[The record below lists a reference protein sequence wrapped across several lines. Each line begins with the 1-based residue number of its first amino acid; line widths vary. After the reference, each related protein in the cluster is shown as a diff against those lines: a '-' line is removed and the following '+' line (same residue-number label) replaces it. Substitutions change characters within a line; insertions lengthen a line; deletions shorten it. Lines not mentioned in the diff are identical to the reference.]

1 MLLCSRRHRLAAH
14 LLSALRRPARQ
25 VAWQHGRYPYPYSDP
40 QQPPAYPAA
49 YPYAP
54 QYPYYGTPPQPQ
66 YGGAG
71 SYPPPPPPPPP
82 PPFSFPSPTRDRW
95 KNALKVGMGVL
106 LIAVAYGILT
116 RPRGMFDNLL
126 ETKFEDF
133 NGRIPE
139 VSFDDVRGVD
149 EAREELQT
157 VVDFLA
163 NPEKFQVLGAKLP
176 KGVLLTGPPGT
187 GKTMLAKAIAN
198 EAGVPFFYANG
209 SEFDEVFVGLGAKRV
224 RELFAAAKKNSPAVI
239 FIDEIDSIGAKRQN
253 TMYYGNNQT
262 LNQIL
267 AEMDGFKSFESIIVI
282 AATNH
287 AEVLDKALTRPGRF
301 DLKIAI
307 QSPDVKGREEIL
319 QLYLQRIQAAPDVDA
334 QIIARSTPGFV
345 GADLE
350 NLINQAAIFA
360 GVQKAKAVAMEHI
373 EHAKDKIVMGHHWK
387 GKLLSPQERTCTAY
401 HEGGHA
407 LVALLTEGTDPL
419 YKATILPMGS
429 SLGSTHQLPS
439 PEVQFSTSRQ
449 KLFAQMCVCMGG
461 RVAEELIFGREKVT
475 TGAQSDIETATRI
488 AESMV
493 RMCGMG
499 SANVGP
505 VQYQENPRDGW
516 QYSEATKAIV
526 EAEVRGLVQDAQR
539 HATKVLTENIDDLH
553 VIADALLKYETMSGD
568 QMRRVMQERRQGKL
582 PVPNPSLRLVGAVR
596 PS

>member
-319 QLYLQRIQAAPDVDA
+319 QLYLQRIRNAPDVDA
-334 QIIARSTPGFV
+334 QVIARSTLGFV

-350 NLINQAAIFA
+350 NLVNQAAIFA
-360 GVQKAKAVAMEHI
+360 GVQKAEAVTMKHI
-373 EHAKDKIVMGHHWK
+373 EHAKDKIVASHRCK
-387 GKLLSPQERTCTAY
+387 GKLLSPQELTCTAY
-401 HEGGHA
+401 HEGGRV
-407 LVALLTEGTDPL
+407 LVALLTKGTDPMDE
-419 YKATILPMGS
+419 ATILPKNQ
-429 SLGSTHQLPS
+429 SLGCTHQLPN
-439 PEVQFSTSRQ
+439 PAPQFSTSRQ
-449 KLFAQMCVCMGG
+449 KLFARICVCMGG
-461 RVAEELIFGREKVT
+461 RAAEELIFGHEKV

-493 RMCGMG
+493 RTYGMG
-499 SANVGP
+499 SADVGP
-505 VQYQENPRDGW
+505 VQYQGNLPDGW
-516 QYSEATKAIV
+516 QYSEATKATV
-526 EAEVRGLVQDAQR
+526 EAEVRGLVLDAQR
-539 HATKVLTENIDDLH
+539 HATQVLTENIDDLH
-553 VIADALLKYETMSGD
+553 VIADALLKHERMSGE
-568 QMRRVMQERRQGKL
+568 QMRRVMQERRQGKQ
-582 PVPNPSLRLVGAVR
+582 PVPNPSLVGAVP